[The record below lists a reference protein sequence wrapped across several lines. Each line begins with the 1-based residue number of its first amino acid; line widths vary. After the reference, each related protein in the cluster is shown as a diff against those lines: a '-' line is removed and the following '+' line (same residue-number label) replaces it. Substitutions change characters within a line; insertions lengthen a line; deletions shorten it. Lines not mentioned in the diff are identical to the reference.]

1 MSISENAV
9 ERRRRLARDRQR
21 RKRERDAE
29 ATAIRL
35 AAASKKPRPD
45 RDELLRIFGARA
57 RAGHVPSMRL
67 LLEELRC
74 DERSTTAE
82 LH

>member
-1 MSISENAV
+1 MSENAV

-29 ATAIRL
+29 AAAMRL

-45 RDELLRIFGARA
+45 RDELLRILGARA
-57 RAGHVPSMRL
+57 RDGHVPSMRL
-67 LLEELRC
+67 LLEELRR
-74 DERSTTAE
+74 DEPRKTTAE